1 METRGRTPRSR
12 KRAQTQS
19 DYLES
24 PAPKRRRLS
33 QNNSR
38 VNSQPAQSKTLEPA
52 CTRQPNVAGYGQN
65 RGQNVPSVFK
75 RLGNYSP
82 SSPSHSCTGFHIRV
96 PQSWNTP
103 ADPHVVQLPSLEYVL
118 DPSQNVPSVFKRL
131 GNYSPSSPSHSRT
144 GFHIRVPQSW
154 NTGNIPADPH
164 VVRLP
169 SPEYIPD
176 PSPKRPCLTPYSETH
191 SESGGKPK
199 NFKKGGKKGKG
210 KCHNVEKEKTNLVS
224 EAVDFCNPMQLEGLL
239 KAQVGH
245 QVSSFLNNPSFLKFL
260 KSPSLDF
267 KSVIVMMNL
276 LESIVFCKIETLKRK
291 VEKEV
296 IPTLLEH
303 RGFLDAVRYYLCSLP
318 TGDQKRA
325 SSVSFLGHICKLFQ
339 VILDSGNVDYALVL
353 PIDALW
359 GTTRQLVTQEV
370 RFQALHD
377 KAKEILQMRDKI
389 RQTLHDT
396 SENMVLEN
404 DIVVLPTQEELEQ
417 KTLPVGLLRNVIK
430 GPYPS
435 ALQYLDIQYRLLR
448 EDFIH
453 PLRCAFNKIEC
464 DEVESHCMKIYEDV
478 EIKSEAYSTFDGST
492 FEISFR
498 AQGHHQIR
506 WDRTK
511 RFSYGDLVCLM
522 NNDCI
527 LFATVA
533 ERRPSDLRRGIL
545 TIDFRTEADIMSLP
559 PTGYRM
565 IESPGFYAA
574 YAPVLRRL
582 HELQKKPES
591 LPFSRYIVECKT
603 DVRLP
608 KYISDN
614 DIDYTLNLH
623 TALCNQVH
631 DYEEC
636 PLKAVNVL
644 DEEMWMDIPTPNLDD
659 SQKRALRSALTREL
673 AVIQGPPGTGKTYIG
688 LKIVETLL
696 NNRASW
702 DPTCTSSIVVV
713 CYTNHALDQFLEGI
727 IKQKG
732 VTIDKNTQIRR
743 VGGRSKSQLMQGHNL
758 NIFVRNYLH
767 ARNIFGFWRKNNSK
781 IVQKIEAL
789 KDLFECKFDPAKVKV
804 YTSFI
809 GAEIRILMLSL
820 FDFPFLSN
828 ASSQEVASWLGL
840 DPQQNIAIDRYD
852 LDEDDR
858 RITDEDDEENDIM
871 EEFGREQLCL
881 FFEQFAKVQPLT
893 KEQAKKISQLKYYAI
908 EPYIRLQLFKYGLH
922 SVKRELEEK
931 LKMGKEREELYE
943 QQRRIAMISCL
954 QEADIIG
961 LTTTGAAKHNSILSQ
976 VDAKVIIVEEAA
988 EILEAHTVSSLSQKT
1003 EHLILI
1009 GDHKQLRPKTNE
1021 YTLARDYSLD
1031 VSLFERLVKN
1041 EYPCDTLQVQHRM
1054 RPEISALVSSTIYQS
1069 NLIDAPLTEEYPPVA
1084 GMKHNMFFIDHTE
1097 QETMDHDLKSPEN
1110 NFEARFLARLCK
1122 YLLQQCTY
1130 GEEQITVIT
1139 PYTGQM
1145 YNLREKF
1152 REIDMTKV
1160 RITPIDSYQGEEND
1174 IILLSL
1180 VRSERTGFVSD
1191 KNRICVA
1198 MSRAKHGLYVI
1209 GNFSKLFKQKSKLWR
1224 SLVRLME
1231 TCGKFGTRLPLV
1243 CQGHQTLTEV
1253 GKPEDFELLV
1263 SDGGCSLQCCS
1274 RLPCNHMCPYKCHP
1288 DQELHIKTECE
1299 EPCPRYCSKGHRCKK
1314 RCHEYNGICGR
1325 CEEIVDRKIPN
1336 CGHQQPVPCYLS
1348 PQDFVCQEPCTK
1360 ILPCGHKCKKT
1371 CGETCT
1377 IECQELVEKKCPC
1390 EHTAREEC
1398 YITDEQHSRRCKA
1411 PCGETLM
1418 CGHPCQG
1425 SCGECRQGR
1434 LHKPCKEKCTRIL
1447 TCGHACTGPCA
1458 QSCPPCEKQCQYEC
1472 SDGPCDHKCW
1482 MPCCPCPHDCIRM
1495 CVHKKCTRT
1504 CGEPCDCEPCD
1515 EPCRKKLP
1523 CGHDCMGLCGEK
1535 CPDICRICDKYIFND
1550 KLPYIFGT
1558 EDVEDVE
1565 LRIIML
1571 DCGHKFDVKSL
1582 DKWMQTQDMPNQDK
1596 MICWKVCLLCK
1607 KPIFKTNRYTEITKR
1622 ILSDLNK
1629 VKEKELILTRDERRQ
1644 YKRELIKMVRK
1655 SRFIKNP
1662 DRFIEQLHFSSDKRL
1677 QAEYVIFCA
1686 EYYVTI
1692 ATKDTHGEMDTD
1704 PNDVLMQVQNPTNR
1718 SVDLQELCQAMKTL
1732 KSQKDDFISKLESYR
1747 RKQSFTE
1754 QVLHDVQAEQ
1764 HRIQLLSMVL
1774 KVQSQIKAKNIHIQ
1788 DSDQQ
1793 RLDSFLTEYE
1803 TRGDRVCRLK
1813 ISSAEYESSMI
1824 YIQELKRRHPEIT
1837 GGISQKEKQMIL
1849 RTLKAK
1855 PGSWYKCPN
1864 GHIYNIGEC
1873 GGAMEES
1880 TCPECNAR
1888 IGGSSHRLRSDN
1900 THARD
1905 FDGSQH
1911 AAWSEGANMGNYDL
1925 QNLQ

>member
-1 METRGRTPRSR
+1 MATRGRTLHKKTDRR
-12 KRAQTQS
+12 QFQKRAQSQS
-19 DYLES
+19 EW

-33 QNNSR
+33 QNSG
-38 VNSQPAQSKTLEPA
+38 VTYQPAQSKTFQEPT
-52 CTRQPNVAGYGQN
+52 CTRQPNVAGYS
-65 RGQNVPSVFK
+65 QNVPSVFE

-82 SSPSHSCTGFHIRV
+82 SSPPHSPTPFHI
-96 PQSWNTP
+96 PQSWNILP
-103 ADPHVVQLPSLEYVL
+103 EPHL
-118 DPSQNVPSVFKRL
+118 
-131 GNYSPSSPSHSRT
+131 
-144 GFHIRVPQSW
+144 
-154 NTGNIPADPH
+154 
-164 VVRLP
+164 VRLP

-176 PSPKRPCLTPYSETH
+176 PNIPDPSPKRPCLTSYSETH
-191 SESGGKPK
+191 DESGGKPK

-210 KCHNVEKEKTNLVS
+210 KSHNVEKEKTNLVS
-224 EAVDFCNPMQLEGLL
+224 EAVDFCNPTQLEGLL
-239 KAQVGH
+239 KAKVGR

-276 LESIVFCKIETLKRK
+276 LENVVFCKIETLKRK

-296 IPTLLEH
+296 IPNLLEH

-325 SSVSFLGHICKLFQ
+325 SAVSFLGHICKLFH
-339 VILDSGNVDYALVL
+339 VILDSGDVALAASAL
-353 PIDALW
+353 PVDALW
-359 GTTRQLVTQEV
+359 GTTRQLATQEV
-370 RFQALHD
+370 RFQTLHD

-404 DIVVLPTQEELEQ
+404 DMVVLPTQEELEQ

-435 ALQYLDIQYRLLR
+435 ALQYLDIQYRLFR

-453 PLRCAFNKIEC
+453 PLRCAFNEIEC

-511 RFSYGDLVCLM
+511 RFTYGDLVCLM
-522 NNDCI
+522 NHDCSII

-533 ERRPSDLRRGIL
+533 ERSPSDLRRGIL
-545 TIDFRTEADIMSLP
+545 TIDFRTKVDIMSLP

-574 YAPVLRRL
+574 YAPVLRHL
-582 HELQKKPES
+582 HELQKNPES

-603 DVRLP
+603 DVQLP
-608 KYISDN
+608 KYISN

-623 TALCNQVH
+623 TALCNRVH

-636 PLKAVNVL
+636 PFKAVNVL
-644 DEEMWMDIPTPNLDD
+644 DEEMWTNIPTPNLDD

-702 DPTCTSSIVVV
+702 DPTWTSSIVVV

-732 VTIDKNTQIRR
+732 VTIDNNTQIRR
-743 VGGRSKSQLMQGHNL
+743 VGGRSKSQLMEEYNL
-758 NIFVRNYLH
+758 NIFVRNYLR
-767 ARNIFGFWRKNNSK
+767 ARKIFGFWRKKNSK
-781 IVQKIEAL
+781 IRQKIEAL
-789 KDLFECKFDPAKVKV
+789 KDLLECKFDPAKVKV
-804 YTSFI
+804 YASFI
-809 GAEIRILMLSL
+809 AAEIRILMLSL

-840 DPQQNIAIDRYD
+840 DPQQTLAIDRYD
-852 LDEDDR
+852 PDEADR
-858 RITDEDDEENDIM
+858 RIAGEEDEENDIM
-871 EEFGREQLCL
+871 KEYGREQLCL

-893 KEQAKKISQLKYYAI
+893 EERAKKIAQLRDDTI
-908 EPYIRLQLFKYGLH
+908 EPFVRLQLFKYGLQ
-922 SVKRELEEK
+922 SVKGELEEK
-931 LKMGKEREELYE
+931 LKMGKEREEIYE
-943 QQRRIAMISCL
+943 QQRRMAMIHCL
-954 QEADIIG
+954 QDADIIG
-961 LTTTGAAKHNSILSQ
+961 LTTTGAAKHNSLLSQ
-976 VDAKVIIVEEAA
+976 VDAKVIIIEEAA

-1054 RPEISALVSSTIYQS
+1054 RPEISALVSSTIYQG
-1069 NLIDAPLTEEYPPVA
+1069 NLINAPLTEEYPPVA
-1084 GMKHNMFFIDHTE
+1084 GMKHNMVFIDHTE
-1097 QETMDHDLKSPEN
+1097 QETMDHDLKSPKN
-1110 NFEARFLARLCK
+1110 NFEARFLAQVCR

-1130 GEEQITVIT
+1130 EEEQITVIT

-1152 REIDMTKV
+1152 EEMDMTKV

-1180 VRSERTGFVSD
+1180 VRSERTGFVRD
-1191 KNRICVA
+1191 ENRICVA
-1198 MSRAKHGLYVI
+1198 ISRAKHGLYVI
-1209 GNFSKLFKQKSKLWR
+1209 GNFSKLFKWKSKLWR
-1224 SLVRLME
+1224 SLVNHME
-1231 TCGKFGTRLPLV
+1231 TYGKVGTSLPLV
-1243 CQGHQTLTEV
+1243 CQGHQTLTQV

-1274 RLPCNHMCPYKCHP
+1274 RLPCNHMCPHKCHP
-1288 DQELHIKTECE
+1288 DQELHFKIECKE
-1299 EPCPRYCSKGHRCKK
+1299 RCPRYCSKGHRCKK
-1314 RCHEYNGICGR
+1314 MCHECKGICGR
-1325 CEEIVDRKIPN
+1325 CEEIVVRKIPK
-1336 CGHQQPVPCYLS
+1336 CGHQQPVPCHLD
-1348 PQDFVCQEPCTK
+1348 PQDFVCQEPCTE

-1371 CGETCT
+1371 CGEPHTT
-1377 IECQELVEKKCPC
+1377 ECQELVEKKGPC
-1390 EHTAREEC
+1390 GHTAKEEC
-1398 YITDEQHSRRCKA
+1398 YITKEQHSRRCKA
-1411 PCGETLM
+1411 SCSETLM
-1418 CGHPCQG
+1418 CGHLCQG

-1434 LHKPCKEKCTRIL
+1434 LHKPCEEKCDRIL
-1447 TCGHACTGPCA
+1447 TCGHPCTSPCA
-1458 QSCPPCEKQCQYEC
+1458 KSCPPCEKKCPFKC
-1472 SDGPCDHKCW
+1472 PHGPCGHTCREKCG
-1482 MPCCPCPHDCIRM
+1482 PCPHDCIRM

-1504 CGEPCDCEPCD
+1504 CGEPCDCEPCN

-1523 CGHDCMGLCGEK
+1523 CGHDCMGFCGEE
-1535 CPDICRICDKYIFND
+1535 CPDICRICDKDTFND
-1550 KLPYIFGT
+1550 DNKLPILFGT
-1558 EDVEDVE
+1558 EDVEDLE
-1565 LRIIML
+1565 LKIIKL

-1582 DKWMQTQDMPNQDK
+1582 DKWIHNQERK
-1596 MICWKVCLLCK
+1596 ICWKVCPICTQ
-1607 KPIFKTNRYTEITKR
+1607 PIFTTNRYTETTKR
-1622 ILSDLNK
+1622 IVADLNK
-1629 VKEKELILTRDERRQ
+1629 VKEIELFMSKDKRRQ
-1644 YKRELIKMVRK
+1644 YKIELNAMVRK
-1655 SRFIKNP
+1655 SQLIKNP
-1662 DRFIEQLHFSSDKRL
+1662 KRVIEQLNHISDKRL

-1692 ATKDTHGEMDTD
+1692 ATEDAPGEMDTD
-1704 PNDVLMQVQNPTNR
+1704 ATDVVMQVLNPTNR

-1747 RKQSFTE
+1747 RKDSITE

-1774 KVQSQIKAKNIHIQ
+1774 KIQSQIKAKNIHIH

-1793 RLDSFLTEYE
+1793 KLDTFLTNYE
-1803 TRGDRVCRLK
+1803 SRGDRVCRLK
-1813 ISSAEYESSMI
+1813 ISSDEYESSMI

-1837 GGISQKEKQMIL
+1837 GISQKEKQMIL
-1849 RTLKAK
+1849 CTLNAK

-1888 IGGSSHRLRSDN
+1888 IGGSSHRLHSDN
-1900 THARD
+1900 THAGE